1 MREIKVEFSQ
11 NCPIRTRIYRVTKAP
26 IHWHE
31 GVLEIVFPLE
41 GALEVTQNHEIF
53 RLEPGDFTFVNSGC
67 IHRLTSLQPEGSIAA
82 VVSIDLLAYEST
94 FENIAHILFRSQPLE
109 GMSHDFKKSRAAQE
123 ARMLEALFQCVLRRN
138 EPGFRA
144 TSPDV
149 AYQQARHLLCLSM
162 SDFFELFYK
171 VGRYWFISDYQLQR
185 YNRTVRYVHENCRSK
200 ISVTDILGRELISK
214 TYFSQFWAK
223 FSNQPFS
230 EFLLMQRLTVAEKLL
245 LSTDMCLEEIS
256 REAGFSAARY
266 LYKYFLKCYNC
277 KPLAYKVQ
285 CLDYQSGVEEPE
297 VVDPSE
303 ALRLLNRYAQE
314 HIEPAAA
321 LRKRLDS
328 KSCLELFFEIRD
340 QGKLAMEKN
349 PGLDLREES
358 IFVDLT
364 DGKNLLS
371 GRGEAGFNREHIID
385 LLTLVEAMDVIP
397 LLRINYLV
405 LKKRALLDD
414 FLALLDELE
423 EIFGVQRLKAW
434 QYWLSFDTPA
444 QQAEA
449 AAYLA
454 RVRDKVGYSS
464 AHLSIRLS

>member
-1 MREIKVEFSQ
+1 MREIKVEFPQ

-67 IHRLTSLQPEGSIAA
+67 IHRLTSLQPEGSIVA

-266 LYKYFLKCYNC
+266 LYKYFLKCYHC

-297 VVDPSE
+297 MVDPSE

-340 QGKLAMEKN
+340 QSKLAMEKI
-349 PGLDLREES
+349 P
-358 IFVDLT
+358 T
-364 DGKNLLS
+364 WTS
-371 GRGEAGFNREHIID
+371 GR
-385 LLTLVEAMDVIP
+385 
-397 LLRINYLV
+397 
-405 LKKRALLDD
+405 RA
-414 FLALLDELE
+414 FLW
-423 EIFGVQRLKAW
+423 I
-434 QYWLSFDTPA
+434 
-444 QQAEA
+444 
-449 AAYLA
+449 
-454 RVRDKVGYSS
+454 
-464 AHLSIRLS
+464 